1 MKHTTLMQIA
11 FLVSSESKC
20 ISWNTGCV
28 IEKDGDIISTG
39 CNGTPSGHKNCCEHA
54 QDMGWTK
61 QKMGI
66 PLRELNEDFRADH
79 SKWSEANEVHAEQN
93 AIMNAAK
100 KGVSIKGATMLCT
113 MSPCPQCA
121 KNIAQSGIRNFIYC
135 HDYDRSNT
143 EWQKLL
149 KDSGI
154 EIMQISLSKLDK
166 LYFPNIP
173 LRGQL
178 FK

>member
-1 MKHTTLMQIA
+1 MQIA

-54 QDMGWTK
+54 QEMGWTQPRFVSELTRNK
-61 QKMGI
+61 F
-66 PLRELNEDFRADH
+66 ELNEDYRVDH
-79 SKWSEANEVHAEQN
+79 SIWSEANEVHAEQN

-121 KNIAQSGIRNFIYC
+121 KNIAQSGIRNFVYC

-149 KDSGI
+149 TDSGI